1 MPQQIGQHGPG
12 VDTVSDIAWID
23 GDQAEAQVAAAKLHV
38 LHLDPIKTRLGDKW
52 GKLSGLVHKLFEK
65 ALRNVQGPGD
75 HFLLVDEM
83 SYVVTFNSL
92 SLEAASLACA
102 SVAREVC
109 ELLFGAEAE
118 EIAVRGLVGLVPK
131 SSFKDM
137 AGGAI
142 AELLERKG
150 GEFVVRPTDSHV
162 ATHEV
167 RNTKIAAQPTSVP
180 GGWIHH
186 AESLFAKAGTAM
198 GLFPVWD
205 LKSRKSAAVHMGV
218 FSPSSEKSPHSIR
231 KLFKQAHD
239 AYYVEHEVALLHA
252 AAEYALQV
260 HRAGKV
266 CAVGVGVSYETLSGL
281 HARIAYIGAVKS
293 VVTTTSCPILLRIER
308 VPGGTPHGRIAEIV
322 NMLAVPNIKCTVEF
336 LSPRDLANLD
346 IRLGAVGLG
355 WSVTNEDAADVRFI
369 AAKLAQR
376 AVTQK
381 AFSFIQGLKSKDL
394 VAAALETGIRFG
406 AGSALGNPL
415 YLNPADPIPNFP
427 LVAS

>member
-1 MPQQIGQHGPG
+1 MG
-12 VDTVSDIAWID
+12 VETVTDIAWVD
-23 GDQAEAQVAAAKLHV
+23 GDRAEAQVAAAKLHV
-38 LHLDPIKTRLGDKW
+38 LHLDPIKTKLGDKW
-52 GKLSGLVHKLFEK
+52 SKLSGLVHKLFEK

-83 SYVVTFNSL
+83 SYVVTFHSL

-131 SSFKDM
+131 SSFKTL

-142 AELLERKG
+142 AELLERRG
-150 GEFVVRPTDSHV
+150 GEFVVRAHDNPV
-162 ATHEV
+162 ASHEV
-167 RNTKIAAQPTSVP
+167 RATKIAPGPASVP

-186 AESLFAKAGTAM
+186 AESLFAKAGTAI

-205 LKSRKSAAVHMGV
+205 LKTRKSAAVHMAA
-218 FSPSSEKSPHSIR
+218 FSPSAEKSPHSIR

-252 AAEYALQV
+252 ACEYALQV

-281 HARIAYIGAVKS
+281 HARIAYIGAMKS
-293 VVTTTSCPILLRIER
+293 VVTIPSCPILLRIER

-322 NMLAVPNIKCTVEF
+322 NMLSMPNIKCTVEF
-336 LSPRDLANLD
+336 LSPRDLTALD
-346 IRLGAVGLG
+346 IRLGAVGIG
-355 WSVTNEDAADVRFI
+355 WSVTNEDAADVRV
-369 AAKLAQR
+369 AATKLAQR

-381 AFSFIQGLKSKDL
+381 AFSFIQGLKSSDL
-394 VAAALETGIRFG
+394 AAAALESGIRFG
-406 AGSALGNPL
+406 SGSALSYPL
-415 YLNPADPIPNFP
+415 YLNPSDPIPNFP
-427 LVAS
+427 LGN

>member
-1 MPQQIGQHGPG
+1 

-23 GDQAEAQVAAAKLHV
+23 GDQAEGQVAAAKLHV
-38 LHLDPIKTRLGDKW
+38 LHLDPIKTRLGEKW
-52 GKLSGLVHKLFEK
+52 SKLSGLVHKLFEK
-65 ALRNVQGPGD
+65 ALRNVQGPSD

-131 SSFKDM
+131 NSFKKL

-142 AELLERKG
+142 AELLERRG
-150 GEFVVRPTDSHV
+150 GEFVVRPSDSPV
-162 ATHEV
+162 ASHEV
-167 RNTKIAAQPTSVP
+167 RTTKIATPAASVP

-205 LKSRKSAAVHMGV
+205 LKSRKSAAVHMGA
-218 FSPSSEKSPHSIR
+218 FSSSGEKAPHSIR

-239 AYYVEHEVALLHA
+239 AYYVEHEVALLNA

-260 HRAGKV
+260 QRAGKV

-293 VVTTTSCPILLRIER
+293 VTTTASCPILLRVER
-308 VPGGTPHGRIAEIV
+308 VPGGTPHGRLAEIV
-322 NMLAVPNIKCTVEF
+322 NMLSVPNIKCTVEF
-336 LSPRDLANLD
+336 LSPRDLTALD
-346 IRLGAVGLG
+346 IRLGAVGIG
-355 WSVTNEDAADVRFI
+355 WSVTNEDAASVRVA

-381 AFSFIQGLKSKDL
+381 AFSFIQGLKSNDL
-394 VAAALETGIRFG
+394 LAAAQESGIRFG
-406 AGSALGNPL
+406 SGSALGGAAT
-415 YLNPADPIPNFP
+415 LNPADPIPNFP
-427 LVAS
+427 IGN